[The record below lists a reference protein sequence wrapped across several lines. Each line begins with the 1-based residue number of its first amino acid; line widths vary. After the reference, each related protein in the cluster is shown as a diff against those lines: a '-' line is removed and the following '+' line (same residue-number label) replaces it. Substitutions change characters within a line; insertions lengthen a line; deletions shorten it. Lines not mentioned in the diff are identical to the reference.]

1 MRYLMLL
8 SAWLLGVNALA
19 SDVAREKK
27 WADEVLP
34 SVLVGDPVWL
44 KQADGHAFLGLYTP
58 AAPAKAGL
66 VVVHGIGVHP
76 DWGLISGLRQQLPD
90 AGYATLS
97 IQMPILQADAKSE
110 AYLPRF
116 DQAAD
121 RLSLAVAELK
131 ARGYTKV
138 AIVAHSLGARMAHH
152 YLTRGHQPD
161 VAAWVA
167 IGAPAALDSGKLTL
181 PILDLYGQNDL
192 PAVISHAAARA
203 AGLKHGQSA
212 QVVVPGA
219 DHFFA
224 GQEAALIEQ
233 VRRWLDT
240 AL

>member
-8 SAWLLGVNALA
+8 SAWLLGFNALA

-34 SVLVGDPVWL
+34 SVLVGDPIWL

-58 AAPAKAGL
+58 ASPAKAGL

-97 IQMPILQADAKSE
+97 IQMPILQAEAKSE
-110 AYLPRF
+110 AYLPLF

-121 RLSLAVAELK
+121 RLALAVADLK
-131 ARGYTKV
+131 ARGYNQV
-138 AIVAHSLGARMAHH
+138 AIVAHSLGARMTHH
-152 YLTRGHQPD
+152 YLTRASQPD
-161 VAAWVA
+161 IAAWVA
-167 IGAPAALDSGKLTL
+167 IGAPAPLDSSKLTL

-192 PAVISHAAARA
+192 PAVLGHAATRA
-203 AGLKHGQSA
+203 TGLKHGKSA
-212 QVVVPGA
+212 QVVMPGA

-224 GQEAALIEQ
+224 GQEAALVEQ
-233 VRRWLDT
+233 VRRWLDAT
-240 AL
+240 L